1 MGKTRIL
8 SGPHEAW
15 TNSLIPKDLS
25 MHDWNEPMQR
35 ALDIS
40 EERGVTLVSP
50 EIGQRLAIAEPQPAK
65 AWWQ

>member
-1 MGKTRIL
+1 
-8 SGPHEAW
+8 
-15 TNSLIPKDLS
+15 
-25 MHDWNEPMQR
+25 MQR

-50 EIGQRLAIAEPQPAK
+50 EIGQRLALAEPQPVK